1 MDTTD
6 HVLLIILTTLMSL
19 FFLLLTA
26 MVIMGIQVMK
36 SVKRVVGKAE
46 DVVDSVEEAT
56 EVLRDTTGPMAMF
69 KLLRNIIKMTNKKGR
84 K

>member
-19 FFLLLTA
+19 FFILLAA

-36 SVKRVVGKAE
+36 SVKRAVAKAE
-46 DVVDSVEEAT
+46 NVIDSVEEAA
-56 EVLRDTTGPMAMF
+56 EAVRDTSGRLAIF
-69 KLLRNIIKMTNKKGR
+69 KIIRNIVKLSQKGR